1 MKLYHGSL
9 EQVIEPEIRESDH
22 TLDYGKGFYTTTS
35 EKQAEN
41 WVKRK
46 AKEVNVRKGYVNVFE
61 FDDSVLR
68 KMNCLIFSKPTEDW
82 VDFVHK
88 NRTDKKFHHD
98 YDIVYGPVAN
108 DRVYAAFALYEG
120 GILSKEELI
129 KELRTYKLVDQYLF
143 HTSSALQHLSFIEAK
158 EVNV

>member
-68 KMNCLIFSKPTEDW
+68 KMNCLIFSKPTED
-82 VDFVHK
+82 
-88 NRTDKKFHHD
+88 
-98 YDIVYGPVAN
+98 
-108 DRVYAAFALYEG
+108 
-120 GILSKEELI
+120 
-129 KELRTYKLVDQYLF
+129 
-143 HTSSALQHLSFIEAK
+143 
-158 EVNV
+158 